1 MSVPANAL
9 LIVDRERGP
18 MRTGGMGQVARGVV
32 LMVLAALAAACAVT
46 PEERA
51 AAQQAWAERD
61 RDRRAECARQGL
73 GFLDG
78 ACLSRGGP

>member
-1 MSVPANAL
+1 M
-9 LIVDRERGP
+9 DRGRRPVSRG
-18 MRTGGMGQVARGVV
+18 MRQAAWAVV
-32 LMVLAALAAACAVT
+32 LIALPVLAAACAVT

-51 AAQQAWAERD
+51 ATRQAWAERD
-61 RDRRAECARQGL
+61 RERRAECSRQGL

>member
-1 MSVPANAL
+1 
-9 LIVDRERGP
+9 
-18 MRTGGMGQVARGVV
+18 MGQAARGVV
-32 LMVLAALAAACAVT
+32 LMVLVALAAGCAVT

-51 AAQQAWAERD
+51 ATQQAWAERD

-73 GFLDG
+73 GYLDG